1 MDLTT
6 SEWDTSRSS
15 EMKTITSTDVNMNG
29 GNYSYTKREKIK
41 NIDDYP
47 YTEEINNV
55 NNMDENMDDYPYTE
69 EINNI
74 DEYFYDD
81 DNDSEM
87 ALDTISI

>member
-29 GNYSYTKREKIK
+29 GNYSYTK
-41 NIDDYP
+41 NIDDYS
-47 YTEEINNV
+47 YTEEMNNV
-55 NNMDENMDDYPYTE
+55 NNMDENMDENMDDYPYTE
-69 EINNI
+69 EIKNI
-74 DEYFYDD
+74 DKYFYDD

-87 ALDTISI
+87 TLDTISI